1 VISSD
6 FLRTLQTAAPTAER
20 LHLPVLREP
29 ALRERNF
36 GVLEGKR
43 GVDLTEQERGWMHAM
58 REDPD
63 SAEHGGESNRVLYR
77 RVAEFLDTILSAP
90 PASECVLF
98 AHGGS
103 IRVALAHLDGCPVE
117 QMPSTAVDNGSIHT
131 RRVAVHTRHFD

>member
-20 LHLPVLREP
+20 FNLPVLREP

-43 GVDLTEQERGWMHAM
+43 GVELTPQERGWMDAQ
-58 REDPD
+58 RENPD
-63 SAEHGGESNRVLYR
+63 SAEHGGESNRVLYS
-77 RVAEFLDTILSAP
+77 RVAEFLDTLVSEP
-90 PASECVLF
+90 PAPECVLF

-103 IRVALAHLDGCPVE
+103 IRVALAHLDGFSVE
-117 QMPSTAVDNGSIHT
+117 QLPWIAVENGSIHT
-131 RRVAVHTRHFD
+131 RHFD